1 MAADIVTTIIG
12 PAIGGIIAAVAGWR
26 VTQWDRNKERKERQQ
41 QWYMSVY
48 RPIQEVNTSSSTG
61 TFMQLGTDQQR
72 QIQKILLIADQLDK
86 ERYRAPPDIHP
97 ALISSLANMTM
108 YACRLDLDIKN
119 MQLQECHFIMLRYAE
134 EIQYYVQQELDENL
148 PTFSEEQIEEI
159 ESWIEAR
166 EEMGPQGWQREQV
179 RRLTQELNEHRR
191 KMMES
196 QEETPSWDNSK
207 D

>member
-1 MAADIVTTIIG
+1 
-12 PAIGGIIAAVAGWR
+12 
-26 VTQWDRNKERKERQQ
+26 
-41 QWYMSVY
+41 
-48 RPIQEVNTSSSTG
+48 
-61 TFMQLGTDQQR
+61 
-72 QIQKILLIADQLDK
+72 
-86 ERYRAPPDIHP
+86 
-97 ALISSLANMTM
+97 
-108 YACRLDLDIKN
+108 
-119 MQLQECHFIMLRYAE
+119 MLRYAE